1 MNIDTIR
8 KLFPITKEKIYL
20 NHASS
25 GPLST
30 RARIAMEELLD
41 LYQSESD
48 ITKEMLESAEDE
60 TRELAA
66 RLLGADADEI
76 ALVKNTSQ
84 GLIIPI
90 IALNWEKG
98 TNVILRKGG
107 FPANIYPWLYNIPQV
122 EKRYIELK
130 RDEDFIEKCESA
142 VNEKTRAITVDWV
155 DFLTGARVDIEKL
168 GDFCQRRNILLF
180 VDGIQGLGAL
190 KINLS
195 EIKVDFFSSGA
206 GKWLF
211 GPQGIGVMYIS
222 RRAIDRLK
230 LINTGWLSVHW
241 ENFRNFTEL
250 PPVKNS
256 AARYEEGTPNL
267 LGIFGLREHLK
278 LFLEIGPEKIEKR
291 IFTFRKMLV
300 NKLREKGCEILTPLS
315 EKEGS
320 GIVTFKPARAT
331 TQELYEKLEEKK
343 IIVSLRGGWIR
354 VSPHFYNTE
363 EEIEEFLK
371 NV

>member
-8 KLFPITKEKIYL
+8 RLFPITKEKIYL

-25 GPLST
+25 GPLTT
-30 RARIAMEELLD
+30 RARNAMEELLD
-41 LYQSESD
+41 VYQNESD
-48 ITKEMLESAEDE
+48 ITKEMLEDAEEE

-66 RLLGADADEI
+66 RLLGADTDEI

-130 RDEDFIEKCESA
+130 RDEDFIEKCELA

-155 DFLTGARVDIEKL
+155 DFLTGARVGIEKL

-180 VDGIQGLGAL
+180 VDGIQGLGAM
-190 KINLS
+190 KVNLS
-195 EIKVDFFSSGA
+195 EIKVDFFSSGT

-211 GPQGIGVMYIS
+211 GPQGIGIMYIS

-230 LINTGWLSVHW
+230 LINTGWLSVCW
-241 ENFRNFTEL
+241 EDFHDFLEL

-267 LGIFGLREHLK
+267 LGISGLREHLK
-278 LFLEIGPEKIEKR
+278 LILEIGQEEIEKR
-291 IFTFRKMLV
+291 ILSFRETLIDR
-300 NKLREKGCEILTPLS
+300 LREKGCEILSPLS
-315 EKEGS
+315 QEKGS
-320 GIVTFKPARAT
+320 GIVTFKPVNTNCEEFFDRLT
-331 TQELYEKLEEKK
+331 EKK
-343 IIVSLRGGWIR
+343 IIVSHRRGWIR